1 MAAASRKSSLILVG
15 LVTVD
20 GLDVSLL
27 PLLHAAAAVD
37 CLMVVHVHIHGLLL
51 HAHDHIWRPTVLQLI
66 AELLLTVIIIGT
78 VFSDHSGLGRPLGS
92 VEDLARDVDKSS
104 FIDDVHSAAA

>member
-51 HAHDHIWRPTVLQLI
+51 HAHDHIWRPTVLPLI
-66 AELLLTVIIIGT
+66 EELLLTVIIIT
-78 VFSDHSGLGRPLGS
+78 VFSDHSGLLRPLGS
-92 VEDLARDVDKSS
+92 VEDFARDVDKSS